1 MKLIQYKYTNEFLKD
16 IYPYVIKN
24 IISHL
29 VLFET
34 IERIVNGSEK
44 IEIAFTVKKDEAIE
58 IIYLHTGVMH
68 YFLGNPTREASI
80 LLLEERLSKDHF
92 SEKSILYGNATLIDK
107 ILRKIGLSYV
117 NHRHRYHMTCTKNP
131 NNNGI
136 QNENLN
142 TAEVKDFNF
151 LAPLKL
157 KFYDEEFEGK
167 GFQTKEM
174 VLNEFKNDL
183 QSEGTFYWLH
193 EGQISTLIDISI
205 LPEEKILISNIYTL
219 PEFRKRGISK
229 IALAT
234 LMTQLFHDGNIEIGL
249 NVKTSNKSAINL
261 FNSLGFER
269 IYDTG
274 YYLAPWNIKSS

>member
-1 MKLIQYKYTNEFLKD
+1 MKLIQYKCTKEFLKD

-24 IISHL
+24 IISHFA
-29 VLFET
+29 LFET
-34 IERIVNGSEK
+34 IERILKGSEIIK
-44 IEIAFTVKKDEAIE
+44 IAFTVKKDEAIE

-68 YFLGNPTREASI
+68 YFLGNPTQEASI
-80 LLLEERLSKDHF
+80 LLLEKRLSKDRF
-92 SEKSILYGNATLIDK
+92 TEKSIFYGNVTLIDE

-117 NHRHRYHMTCTKNP
+117 NHRHRYHMSCTKNS
-131 NNNGI
+131 NNIGI

-142 TAEVKDFNF
+142 TAEVKDFDF

-157 KFYDEEFEGK
+157 NFYDEEFEGK

-174 VLNEFKNDL
+174 VLNEFKNSL

-193 EGQISTLIDISI
+193 KGQISTLIGISL

-219 PEFRKRGISK
+219 PEFRKSGISK
-229 IALAT
+229 VALAT
-234 LMTQLFHDGNIEIGL
+234 LMTQLFHDGNVEVGL

-269 IYDTG
+269 IYETG
-274 YYLAPWNIKSS
+274 YYEKN